1 MENLTL
7 NQILLIDD
15 DNSLRRVIEF
25 QLQEA
30 GYQVLTARDGQQ
42 GLAAFRQHRPPLV
55 ITDVQM
61 PGISGYDVLQ
71 EVLSLEPQ
79 TLVII
84 VTAFSTVAQAVDA
97 MKVGAY
103 DYLAKPFSRD
113 QLCLTVAKAFE
124 FRNLKQENSA
134 LRDVLAT
141 RDDSLRIIGESS
153 VMTQLLQRVEKV
165 AVSQASILI
174 SGESGTGKEVIAQT
188 IHQRSERHAGPFIAV
203 NCAAIPKD
211 LIESELFG
219 HVKGS
224 FTSAVKDRKGKFSL
238 ANKGTLFLDEI
249 GELPV
254 DLQPKLLRALQEQQI
269 EPVGGTT
276 ETVDVR
282 VVAATNR
289 NLEEAMAAGTFRDDL
304 YYRLAVVPLELPP
317 LRQRK
322 EDIPLF
328 VQYFLNKQQAG
339 AQVRMTD
346 QVLQSLQR
354 YDWPGNVRELE
365 NVVEQMLILRN
376 SDVIDL
382 ADLPERIGRPAGRG
396 KGVLNLPEEGY
407 SLEELEKEAVVE
419 ALRRCQG
426 NKSKAAHFLRIPRH
440 TLLYRL
446 EKYHI
451 KA

>member
-1 MENLTL
+1 MK
-7 NQILLIDD
+7 QILLIDD

-42 GLAAFRQHRPPLV
+42 GLVAFRQHRPPLV

-346 QVLQSLQR
+346 QVLQSLQK

-451 KA
+451 EA